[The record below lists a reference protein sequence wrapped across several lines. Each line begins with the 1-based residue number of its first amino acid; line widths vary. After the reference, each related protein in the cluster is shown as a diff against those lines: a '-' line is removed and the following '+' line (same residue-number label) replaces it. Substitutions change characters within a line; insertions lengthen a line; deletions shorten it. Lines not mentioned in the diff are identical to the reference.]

1 MPQRAEGLLPVRWF
15 LFLFVW
21 RGRDIKVGLAV
32 AGLPCLVSRDLR
44 RHTCLRLGKELALG
58 RIPVSLFASSQR

>member
-44 RHTCLRLGKELALG
+44 RHTCLRLGK
-58 RIPVSLFASSQR
+58 